1 MLLFFVAVLCF
12 FATTAANGFPAC
24 SSSNAVNILTTTT
37 FGFTPGE
44 APALYACP
52 LNDAANNVAQTAVW
66 ILKPNSG
73 HCNFTSPANVSACV
87 DPSGS
92 LVINDT
98 RAVCSA
104 KTPVVISC
112 VGSSSI
118 TIDCRK
124 PGFYLSNASNFN
136 ATIGSTFSTIP
147 AWISYGLISTSLQ
160 LLQFRNGSYVPSD
173 AFAVDYARLD
183 RCLITTAPEY
193 PLQVTIRLAGSEP
206 VIAEKSLLG
215 RHIFV
220 VVGNSSSLTFTSP
233 PVYLDVQNATSIT
246 PTAPSVDFRIIGIAV
261 GCSIVGLVLLIVVI
275 TIVVIL
281 CKKYKGLIS
290 GLEKKMDKIT
300 DDIQT
305 VKLSSIS
312 ENSDSVHK

>member
-1 MLLFFVAVLCF
+1 MHQYGSVLFE
-12 FATTAANGFPAC
+12 G
-24 SSSNAVNILTTTT
+24 
-37 FGFTPGE
+37 
-44 APALYACP
+44 
-52 LNDAANNVAQTAVW
+52 
-66 ILKPNSG
+66 
-73 HCNFTSPANVSACV
+73 
-87 DPSGS
+87 
-92 LVINDT
+92 
-98 RAVCSA
+98 
-104 KTPVVISC
+104 
-112 VGSSSI
+112 
-118 TIDCRK
+118 K

-233 PVYLDVQNATSIT
+233 PVYLDGMFSLGDVCETMLSVQGEYI
-246 PTAPSVDFRIIGIAV
+246 SV
-261 GCSIVGLVLLIVVI
+261 S
-275 TIVVIL
+275 
-281 CKKYKGLIS
+281 
-290 GLEKKMDKIT
+290 M
-300 DDIQT
+300 
-305 VKLSSIS
+305 
-312 ENSDSVHK
+312 H